1 MWPGCGR
8 RRGSSAE
15 RQPVRAG
22 GIMDEKLFT
31 KELDQWIEQLNEC
44 KQLSESQVKSLCE
57 KVSCSR
63 PRCGLCPGLPIRR
76 PRGRCNMA
84 ARRPDPSNLADRR
97 PALPAATR
105 EGPGAPR
112 LPRADWMAPLPRPKM
127 APRAGLR
134 ASEPP
139 AGPGPALGSGAVG
152 TLRGPA
158 KDWQY
163 FAPGN
168 GFGTPGIK
176 ALRLHSGLLRGA
188 GAAQR
193 VPHRRAYRPDPSAC
207 GKRSHRFRVV
217 LHTSASSEP
226 CLKCAFND
234 YEGSQ

>member
-112 LPRADWMAPLPRPKM
+112 LPRADWMAPPPRPKM

-139 AGPGPALGSGAVG
+139 GQAGPGTGKRGGRDPSWPGQGLAVLCARERVRDSWNKGIAL
-152 TLRGPA
+152 
-158 KDWQY
+158 
-163 FAPGN
+163 
-168 GFGTPGIK
+168 
-176 ALRLHSGLLRGA
+176 ALRLASWSGRCPEGPPQA
-188 GAAQR
+188 G
-193 VPHRRAYRPDPSAC
+193 
-207 GKRSHRFRVV
+207 
-217 LHTSASSEP
+217 L
-226 CLKCAFND
+226 
-234 YEGSQ
+234 

>member
-1 MWPGCGR
+1 MCVWPGCGQ

-63 PRCGLCPGLPIRR
+63 PQVRPLPELS
-76 PRGRCNMA
+76 CQEA
-84 ARRPDPSNLADRR
+84 AGTVQHGGTEPDPSNLAHRR

-112 LPRADWMAPLPRPKM
+112 LARADWMVPPPRPKM

-139 AGPGPALGSGAVG
+139 GLTRPDAGKRGGRDPSWPGQGRVPDSWRRGIALALGV
-152 TLRGPA
+152 
-158 KDWQY
+158 
-163 FAPGN
+163 
-168 GFGTPGIK
+168 
-176 ALRLHSGLLRGA
+176 
-188 GAAQR
+188 
-193 VPHRRAYRPDPSAC
+193 
-207 GKRSHRFRVV
+207 
-217 LHTSASSEP
+217 AS
-226 CLKCAFND
+226 
-234 YEGSQ
+234 

>member
-63 PRCGLCPGLPIRR
+63 PRVRPLPGPAYQEAAGTVQHGGTEAR
-76 PRGRCNMA
+76 P
-84 ARRPDPSNLADRR
+84 PNLAARR

-112 LPRADWMAPLPRPKM
+112 LPRADWMAPPPRPKM

-139 AGPGPALGSGAVG
+139 GR
-152 TLRGPA
+152 T
-158 KDWQY
+158 
-163 FAPGN
+163 
-168 GFGTPGIK
+168 
-176 ALRLHSGLLRGA
+176 
-188 GAAQR
+188 
-193 VPHRRAYRPDPSAC
+193 RPDP
-207 GKRSHRFRVV
+207 GKWGGRDPRWPGEGLAGLCARERVPDSWSQSIA
-217 LHTSASSEP
+217 LALGLASWSGRCP
-226 CLKCAFND
+226 QGPPQQGL
-234 YEGSQ
+234 